1 MCILDLSHRRQ
12 RRQQQGS
19 NSIGDVFSDSH
30 ESATT
35 QAANSQPSPNDN
47 IHNSLL
53 LAM

>member
-19 NSIGDVFSDSH
+19 IGIGDIFGDSH
-30 ESATT
+30 ESTM

-53 LAM
+53 LDM